1 MSDDDSGIGF
11 DHQTL
16 NHVIGVTAE
25 DALGEDSS
33 HWSHF
38 KAVPTKRKSLSNKK
52 ARKKKLVGINKKQP
66 KPKVFFSNSK
76 GLQDMAKSRFI
87 SETTREENLDFIYL
101 QETGRNDFC
110 HMS

>member
-66 KPKVFFSNSK
+66 KRKVFSRIAKVFKTWLNL
-76 GLQDMAKSRFI
+76 GLFQKQPGKKI
-87 SETTREENLDFIYL
+87 
-101 QETGRNDFC
+101 
-110 HMS
+110 